1 MFLEENKNGFSFKSH
16 DKTSIKSALSKII
29 HMKDDELI
37 KMGQI
42 SVKLASKLTPKDWAK
57 NLTDV

>member
-1 MFLEENKNGFSFKSH
+1 
-16 DKTSIKSALSKII
+16 
-29 HMKDDELI
+29 MKDDDLI

-57 NLTDV
+57 NLTDVQDIRLEVQEM